1 MAHIISLM
9 AEDTVRVF
17 LFFIFLSIALLIL
30 AAKSFV
36 MAKQDE
42 LLVVFRLG
50 KVLDVYGPGLSFVF
64 PYLDRAIRVK
74 VETIDGW
81 ENLSESQLKQRAAQS
96 VIKM

>member
-1 MAHIISLM
+1 M
-9 AEDTVRVF
+9 RVF
-17 LFFIFLSIALLIL
+17 LFFIFLFFALLIL

-50 KVLDVYGPGLSFVF
+50 KVLDVYGPGLSIVF

-74 VETIDGW
+74 VETIAGW
-81 ENLSESQLKQRAAQS
+81 ENLSESELKQRAAQS
-96 VIKM
+96 VIEIS